1 MGQANVNCIKCDKDF
16 QVDTRYFQ
24 IFGEDPIC
32 RDCAIHTE
40 CQSCNRGLR
49 LAPSR
54 YQELGGGPVICT
66 DCDQQPSAS
75 PAAQG
80 QQNRSSSARSSSGGS
95 FWTGLSIGEKIVFPL
110 LLAALLGMGWL
121 ALSAELNGGEFS
133 GPIAGVTVLLVWLHR
148 RGKKNS

>member
-1 MGQANVNCIKCDKDF
+1 MGKANVNCIKCNKNF

-40 CQSCNRGLR
+40 CQSCSRGLR

-54 YQELGGGPVICT
+54 YQELGGGPVICN

-75 PAAQG
+75 SASQG
-80 QQNRSSSARSSSGGS
+80 QQSGSSSAQSSSSGS

-121 ALSAELNGGEFS
+121 ELFANLSGDAFNT
-133 GPIAGVTVLLVWLHR
+133 PIAGVTFLLIWLYR
-148 RGKKNS
+148 RGSKNR